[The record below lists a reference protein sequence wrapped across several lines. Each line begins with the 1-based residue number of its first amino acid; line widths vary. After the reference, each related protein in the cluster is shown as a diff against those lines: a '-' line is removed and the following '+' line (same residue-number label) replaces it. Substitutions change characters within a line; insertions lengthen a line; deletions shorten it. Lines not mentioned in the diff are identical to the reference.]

1 MFIPKHGTPLFWK
14 LWQQNG
20 RGTVAAVATALQ
32 WSFRN
37 CTVYCIWSDNQ
48 SLRSAYLRRLLQIP
62 SPKFGEGISTNS
74 VAKFPISGLGGIFFK
89 KINTEMC
96 GERPRGGRESVIPHL
111 RNQALGRASWYW
123 CVWDFSVAGLGSCL
137 WLPSSSQNALPP
149 AATESSK
156 GRPPRIEISTQIW
169 TKSSQCSETLPRRKC
184 SSHSTHHPDNRNANP
199 WLVQCVLDATSH
211 TMLQA
216 RSLTRCHW
224 RFRYFVPV

>member
-1 MFIPKHGTPLFWK
+1 MVHPFFENFDSKMVVVLSRLWLPLFSEVSGIVQSIAFGVTISPCAARTCAACCRS
-14 LWQQNG
+14 LHQNLVKG
-20 RGTVAAVATALQ
+20 
-32 WSFRN
+32 SH
-37 CTVYCIWSDNQ
+37 
-48 SLRSAYLRRLLQIP
+48 QIP
-62 SPKFGEGISTNS
+62 SPNSQFQCWEGY
-74 VAKFPISGLGGIFFK
+74 FL
-89 KINTEMC
+89 INTEMC

-211 TMLQA
+211 TMLQT